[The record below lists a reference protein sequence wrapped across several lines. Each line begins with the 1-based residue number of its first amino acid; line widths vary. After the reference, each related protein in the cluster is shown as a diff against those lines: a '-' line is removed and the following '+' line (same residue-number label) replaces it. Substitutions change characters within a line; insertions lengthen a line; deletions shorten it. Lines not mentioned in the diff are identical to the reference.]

1 MERLILFVFQNR
13 AFFTFLLLEILCAWL
28 IVENNAYQGTKFF
41 NSSNGV
47 VATMNNFSQSVR
59 DYFQLSEVNR
69 MLAEENASLKK
80 AVEQQRK
87 QIYPTD
93 SVLIDTTAV
102 SVVDTTSVGGV
113 DTTGVR
119 KYEFISAKVVNNHVD
134 FFKNFITI
142 NKGKDS
148 GIEPGMAV
156 ISPLGAVGKVKIVSE
171 HFSVVTSILHIDVMV
186 SAILKRT
193 EHFGTVQWD
202 GRDPDIVEFKYIPPH
217 VLPMVGDTVMTSGY
231 NAIFPA
237 GVMIGVIDDVKLN
250 EAALFYDIKVRL
262 SQDFRKLSFV
272 NVVKNHQQQEQD
284 SLEQVILKLER

>member
-1 MERLILFVFQNR
+1 MERLILFVYQNR
-13 AFFTFLLLEILCAWL
+13 AFFTFLLLEIFCAWL

-47 VATMNNFSQSVR
+47 VAGMNSFSQSVR

-80 AVEQQRK
+80 ALDQQRK
-87 QIYPTD
+87 QDYPAAN
-93 SVLIDTTAV
+93 VLIDSTALTIPDTTAV
-102 SVVDTTSVGGV
+102 NRYV
-113 DTTGVR
+113 
-119 KYEFISAKVVNNHVD
+119 FISAKVVNNHVD

-142 NKGKDS
+142 DKGKDA

-156 ISPLGAVGKVKIVSE
+156 ISPQGVVGKVKIVSS
-171 HFSVVTSILHIDVMV
+171 HYSVVTSILHIDVMV

-193 EHFGTVQWD
+193 EHFGTIQWD
-202 GRDPDIVEFKYIPPH
+202 GRNPDIVEFKYIPPH
-217 VLPMVGDTVMTSGY
+217 AAPVKGDTVITSGY
-231 NAIFPA
+231 NAIFPE

-250 EAALFYDIKVRL
+250 NAALFYDLKVKL

-272 NVVKNHQQQEQD
+272 NVVKNHRQEEQD
-284 SLEQVILKLER
+284 SVEQVILKLER